1 MDKTTDMICDALENT
16 LEGCKQLTLFVA
28 KMNEGLLFLLTK
40 ERDQVATEL
49 RGWIVHGEIPRNEP
63 AEMKVQE
70 LREKLEGIE
79 RLIGR
84 VKE

>member
-28 KMNEGLLFLLTK
+28 KMNEGLLFLLNK
-40 ERDQVATEL
+40 ERDQVAIEL
-49 RGWIVHGEIPRNEP
+49 RGWIVHGEIPRNPP
-63 AEMKVQE
+63 AEAKVQE
-70 LREKLEGIE
+70 LRDKLWEIDC
-79 RLIGR
+79 LIGR